1 MTDDGVRE
9 GIKLLLEHD
18 RCEEEE
24 VRLLRERHAMQ
35 EWIRE
40 EWDINVAAQKIASK

>member
-1 MTDDGVRE
+1 LSDERVRE

-24 VRLLRERHAMQ
+24 VRLIRERRAMQ
-35 EWIRE
+35 EWMQE
-40 EWDINVAAQKIASK
+40 EWDINAAAQKVASK